1 MPHNILVVQTA
12 FIGDVILTIPLI
24 KAVKKKFSGSKLSVL
39 VIPQSAEL
47 LKNNPYVDEVITY
60 DKRGQEKSLNS
71 FFQLVN
77 RIKQSKFDLA
87 LVPHRSYR
95 SSFLVFLSKI
105 PERIGFDKNQASF
118 FLTKKIVYQK
128 NWHEIDRNLSLIES
142 DGLSVEEKYP
152 ELFPT
157 PEDFGKVE
165 RFLAENKINADDV
178 LIAIAPGSTWAT
190 KRWIEAG
197 FAKVADW
204 LIQKEK
210 MKVVFTGSRE
220 DEQLMNSIYNLMEVK
235 PVNACGKLSL
245 LESAALLS
253 KCKLLLAN
261 DTAPVHMAV
270 AMKTPVVEI
279 YGSTVPAFG
288 FYPYG
293 DGHLIIEKNLP
304 CRPCG
309 IHGHQKCPLG
319 HFKCMKEISPEEV
332 YQAVTKKLTEF

>member
-1 MPHNILVVQTA
+1 MPHNILLVQTA
-12 FIGDVILTIPLI
+12 FIGDVILTTPLI
-24 KAVKKKFSGSKLSVL
+24 KAVKQKFPHSKLSVL
-39 VIPQSAEL
+39 VIPQTAEL
-47 LKNNPYVDEVITY
+47 LNNNPYVDDVLTY

-118 FLTKKIVYQK
+118 FLTRKVIYQK
-128 NWHEIDRNLSLIES
+128 NWHEIERNLALIES
-142 DGLSVEEKYP
+142 NGLNLKEKLP
-152 ELFPT
+152 ELFPDET
-157 PEDFGKVE
+157 DVAKAKS
-165 RFLAENKINADDV
+165 FLAEHQVSSDDIV
-178 LIAIAPGSTWAT
+178 VAIAPGSTWAT
-190 KRWIEAG
+190 KRWLPEG
-197 FAKVADW
+197 FAKVGDW
-204 LIQKEK
+204 LMQKDK
-210 MKVVFTGSRE
+210 IKVVLTGSKE
-220 DEQLMNSIYNLMEVK
+220 DEQLANSIGSLMSLQ

-253 KCKLLLAN
+253 RCKLLLAN
-261 DTAPVHMAV
+261 DSAPVHMAV
-270 AMKTPVVEI
+270 AMRTPVVEI
-279 YGSTVPAFG
+279 YGSTVPDFG

-293 DGHLIIEKNLP
+293 TGNVIIEKNLP

-319 HFKCMKEISPEEV
+319 HFRCMKEISPEEV
-332 YQAVTKKLTEF
+332 YQSVIKKLQEF